1 MLRLV
6 GLVLGLVAAGSLGGI
21 PLAPAPRVA
30 LASPAAQQPAHVE
43 AGDQAGAGEHAA
55 PAEHAAGEEH
65 GEFEMQEYALHHLA
79 DSRTLD
85 FSPLGEIHLPRIQV
99 GPLDLSITK
108 HVVFLWI
115 AAALLVVI
123 FVPMARV
130 GGPVRRGL
138 FNFMEAMVVYVR
150 DQIAVPNI
158 GREHATRFVPY
169 LLTLFFF
176 VLAANLLGLLPF
188 GASATGNVNVT
199 GALALLTMFVA
210 EGASLRQLGPSGYVR
225 QFVPIEVEARGIVG
239 KALSWGLL
247 VPLLFAIEI
256 ISHVVRIF
264 ALMIRL
270 FANMVAGHMMILAL
284 LGLIFLFRTYLV
296 APPSVGAAAAVYL
309 LEVFIGLVQ
318 AFIFTFLTS
327 LFIGMGLHA
336 HH

>member
-1 MLRLV
+1 
-6 GLVLGLVAAGSLGGI
+6 
-21 PLAPAPRVA
+21 
-30 LASPAAQQPAHVE
+30 
-43 AGDQAGAGEHAA
+43 
-55 PAEHAAGEEH
+55 
-65 GEFEMQEYALHHLA
+65 
-79 DSRTLD
+79 
-85 FSPLGEIHLPRIQV
+85 
-99 GPLDLSITK
+99 
-108 HVVFLWI
+108 
-115 AAALLVVI
+115 
-123 FVPMARV
+123 
-130 GGPVRRGL
+130 
-138 FNFMEAMVVYVR
+138 
-150 DQIAVPNI
+150 
-158 GREHATRFVPY
+158 
-169 LLTLFFF
+169 
-176 VLAANLLGLLPF
+176 
-188 GASATGNVNVT
+188 
-199 GALALLTMFVA
+199 
-210 EGASLRQLGPSGYVR
+210 VR